1 MKVPD
6 HVKWGGPVKR
16 KVGSQADGAAWGSHA
31 GVMERDFF
39 QFDASSEVSK
49 KKDGTR
55 AFAKNK
61 DNSKTCDRVDV
72 RSCFLFVEE
81 FIMG

>member
-1 MKVPD
+1 MDWLHASLNMKVPD

-39 QFDASSEVSK
+39 SV
-49 KKDGTR
+49 
-55 AFAKNK
+55 
-61 DNSKTCDRVDV
+61 
-72 RSCFLFVEE
+72 
-81 FIMG
+81 